1 MGISPWRE
9 KMAQF
14 YSPPSWNQIQEQ
26 LKLAMQKEVNLMR
39 EILANMHQEELS
51 LLMNDTP
58 SWQKVMDERS
68 EMVLR
73 MSYLR
78 KQRDL
83 VALQFKENAKHK
95 SKKLFEI
102 LKAGD
107 EISSEILS
115 LLDQILALT
124 ERTNLQNCRND
135 FLFHQEQMPQN
146 TPLHC
151 HYPPPFLK
159 PIPARAA
166 RKTQLATYPRK
177 KSA

>member
-1 MGISPWRE
+1 
-9 KMAQF
+9 MAQF
-14 YSPPSWNQIQEQ
+14 YSSPSWNQIQEQ

-39 EILANMHQEELS
+39 ELLANLHQEELS
-51 LLMNDTP
+51 LLMNDA
-58 SWQKVMDERS
+58 SGWQKVMNERS
-68 EMVLR
+68 EMILR
-73 MSYLR
+73 MSHLR
-78 KQRDL
+78 KQRDQI
-83 VALQFKENAKHK
+83 ALQFKENAKHK

-107 EISSEILS
+107 EVSGEILS

-135 FLFHQEQMPQN
+135 FLFHQELMPKN

-151 HYPPPFLK
+151 PYPPPFLK
-159 PIPARAA
+159 SAPARAA

-177 KSA
+177 KSS

>member
-1 MGISPWRE
+1 
-9 KMAQF
+9 MAQF
-14 YSPPSWNQIQEQ
+14 YSSPSWNQIQEQ

-39 EILANMHQEELS
+39 ELLANMHQEEMS
-51 LLMNDTP
+51 LLMNDAP
-58 SWQKVMDERS
+58 NWQKVMEERS
-68 EMVLR
+68 EMILR
-73 MSYLR
+73 LSHLR
-78 KQRDL
+78 KQRDQM
-83 VALQFKENAKHK
+83 AIQFQELSKYK

-107 EISSEILS
+107 ELSGEILS

-135 FLFHQEQMPQN
+135 FLFHQELMPQN

-151 HYPPPFLK
+151 PYPPPYLK
-159 PIPARAA
+159 PMPARAV

-177 KSA
+177 KSG